1 MIKKYFLK
9 QPRRGKTREALIT
22 PHRAIAVVW
31 GQRQHLHI
39 ARLLT
44 LLLLTLA
51 CPLAAQHRDTVYVER
66 ETVTYDTITVYDTV
80 RVHDTLNIA
89 DYLRS
94 EEFERLF
101 YSSEYVDN
109 LSLTDSLKEK
119 LLQQTVTFWENRVLQ
134 DEQQTFSS
142 MDSIKKYG
150 LAGLII
156 LGLNAMSPAQTDSTA
171 AGKPHDP
178 PKKHKTHLYNSPMNG
193 FHLGYTIQYDLIEPT
208 MKRDFGTIDWQA
220 WGIPKSGFHVGL
232 ECSYHFD
239 DYFGVSAALNFGTT
253 AERFL
258 RFSAPLKFEFH
269 YPVSDK
275 VLFTASTGVR
285 LRVPARTFWSGFD
298 GNDGYWGSGM
308 DPVSGIS
315 RIGIFERNIPYAD
328 IMLDAGIYYRLR
340 KNDYLRFT
348 AGLNFATTNESLCL
362 ISGPGSVEGSVTNQ
376 RNNHLY
382 FQIAYIQSF
391 DKKRKIIQAQPH
403 WSTYNGMKHRH
414 EVRFEVGDPLGI
426 MLLQEK
432 NKRVPDM
439 DFEQEH
445 EDGNWSAVGHAWRA
459 TPVFSLNYH
468 YRLAK
473 WFWVGAMGNYAYYKD
488 QTDYAYRVYNKRWMH
503 CISLMPEL
511 RFSYFNRPHMTLYSA
526 LAAGATLFLG
536 NVFYADPYES
546 FYWENIQKVYPT
558 FQLTAFGIRAGGE
571 RFFGTFET
579 GFGIKGIV
587 SGGIGYAF

>member
-1 MIKKYFLK
+1 MIRDLFF
-9 QPRRGKTREALIT
+9 
-22 PHRAIAVVW
+22 
-31 GQRQHLHI
+31 
-39 ARLLT
+39 T
-44 LLLLTLA
+44 LLLLLLIG
-51 CPLAAQHRDTVYVER
+51 PLSAQHRDTVYVER
-66 ETVTYDTITVYDTV
+66 ETVTYDTVTVYDTV
-80 RVHDTLNIA
+80 HVHDTLNIA

-109 LSLTDSLKEK
+109 LSLTDSMKEK
-119 LLQQTVTFWENRVLQ
+119 LLHQTVTFWESSVFK
-134 DEQQTFSS
+134 DKQQTILS

-156 LGLNAMSPAQTDSTA
+156 LGLNAMSPAQTDSTT

-208 MKRDFGTIDWQA
+208 MKRDIGTIDWQA

-348 AGLNFATTNESLCL
+348 AGLNFATTNESISW
-362 ISGPGSVEGSVTNQ
+362 ISGPGSVEGSETIQ
-376 RNNHLY
+376 RNNYLY

-391 DKKRKIIQAQPH
+391 DKHRKRMQAQPH
-403 WSTYNGMKHRH
+403 WSTEAGMHHRH
-414 EVRFEVGDPLGI
+414 EVRFEVSDPFGVFFLMNLRKFDNGGHTEYEFDPGDGLAFAF
-426 MLLQEK
+426 
-432 NKRVPDM
+432 RT
-439 DFEQEH
+439 
-445 EDGNWSAVGHAWRA
+445 
-459 TPVFSLNYH
+459 TPVFSFNYH
-468 YRLAK
+468 YRLTK
-473 WFWVGAMGNYAYYKD
+473 WLWVGAMVNYAYYKD
-488 QTDYAYRVYNKRWMH
+488 HTDFPFHTNASYTQRTIN
-503 CISLMPEL
+503 CLTLMPEL
-511 RFSYFNRPHMTLYSA
+511 RFSYLNRPHVTLYSA
-526 LAAGATLFLG
+526 VAAGASLFFG
-536 NVFYADPYES
+536 KQYNARNYGYFS
-546 FYWENIQKVYPT
+546 WEKISKVYPSC
-558 FQLTAFGIRAGGE
+558 QLTAFGVRAGGE
-571 RFFGTFET
+571 HLFGSFELGVGMK
-579 GFGIKGIV
+579 GFV

>member
-1 MIKKYFLK
+1 MIRDLFF
-9 QPRRGKTREALIT
+9 
-22 PHRAIAVVW
+22 
-31 GQRQHLHI
+31 
-39 ARLLT
+39 T
-44 LLLLTLA
+44 LLLLLLIG
-51 CPLAAQHRDTVYVER
+51 PLSAQHRDTVYVER
-66 ETVTYDTITVYDTV
+66 ETVTYDTVTVYDTV
-80 RVHDTLNIA
+80 HVHDTLNIA

-109 LSLTDSLKEK
+109 LSLTDSMKEK
-119 LLQQTVTFWENRVLQ
+119 LLHQTVTFWESSVFK
-134 DEQQTFSS
+134 DEQQTFLS

-156 LGLNAMSPAQTDSTA
+156 LGLNAMSPAQTDSTT

-208 MKRDFGTIDWQA
+208 MKRDIGTIDWQA

-348 AGLNFATTNESLCL
+348 AGLNFATTNESLSW
-362 ISGPGSVEGSVTNQ
+362 ISGPGSVEGSVTIQ

-403 WSTYNGMKHRH
+403 WSTYDGMKHRH
-414 EVRFEVGDPLGI
+414 EVRFEVGDPLGVFFLMNI
-426 MLLQEK
+426 YGEK
-432 NKRVPDM
+432 NYGQTTEYTFDPN
-439 DFEQEH
+439 
-445 EDGNWSAVGHAWRA
+445 DGLAFAFRT
-459 TPVFSLNYH
+459 TPVFSFNYH
-468 YRLAK
+468 YRLTK
-473 WFWVGAMGNYAYYKD
+473 WLWVGAMVNYAYYKD
-488 QTDYAYRVYNKRWMH
+488 HTDLPFHTNAVYTQRMINCLTM
-503 CISLMPEL
+503 MPEL
-511 RFSYFNRPHMTLYSA
+511 RFSYLNRPHVTLYSA
-526 LAAGATLFLG
+526 VAAGASLFFG
-536 NVFYADPYES
+536 KQYNARNYGYFS
-546 FYWENIQKVYPT
+546 WEKISKVYPSC
-558 FQLTAFGIRAGGE
+558 QLTAFGVRAGGE
-571 RFFGTFET
+571 HLFGSFELGVGMK
-579 GFGIKGIV
+579 GFV

>member
-1 MIKKYFLK
+1 MIRDLFF
-9 QPRRGKTREALIT
+9 
-22 PHRAIAVVW
+22 
-31 GQRQHLHI
+31 
-39 ARLLT
+39 T
-44 LLLLTLA
+44 LLFFVLIGTLS
-51 CPLAAQHRDTVYVER
+51 AQHRDTVYVER
-66 ETVTYDTITVYDTV
+66 ETVTYDTVTVYDTV

-119 LLQQTVTFWENRVLQ
+119 LLQQTVTFWESRVFK

-156 LGLNAMSPAQTDSTA
+156 LGLNAMSPAQIDSTSV
-171 AGKPHDP
+171 GKPHDP
-178 PKKHKTHLYNSPMNG
+178 PQKHKTHLFNSPMNG
-193 FHLGYTIQYDLIEPT
+193 FHFGYTIQYDLIEPT

-315 RIGIFERNIPYAD
+315 RMGIFEKNVPYVD

-340 KNDYLRFT
+340 NNDYLRFT
-348 AGLNFATTNESLCL
+348 AGLNFATTNESISW
-362 ISGPGSVEGSVTNQ
+362 ISGPDNVEGSVTNQ

-391 DKKRKIIQAQPH
+391 NKKRKIIQAQPH
-403 WSTYNGMKHRH
+403 WSTYDGMKHRH
-414 EVRFEVGDPLGI
+414 EVRFEVGDPLGVFFL
-426 MLLQEK
+426 MNLYGEK
-432 NKRVPDM
+432 NYGQTTEYT
-439 DFEQEH
+439 FEPNR
-445 EDGNWSAVGHAWRA
+445 GLSSSFRA
-459 TPVFSLNYH
+459 TPVFSFNYH
-468 YRLAK
+468 YRLTK
-473 WFWVGAMGNYAYYKD
+473 WLWAGAMVNYAYYKD
-488 QTDYAYRVYNKRWMH
+488 HTDYGYDFYDSRNQH
-503 CISLMPEL
+503 CITLMPEL
-511 RFSYFNRPHMTLYSA
+511 RFSYLNRPHVTIYSA
-526 LAAGATLFLG
+526 IAAGATLFFG
-536 NVFYADPYES
+536 WEYHSKPYAV
-546 FYWENIQKVYPT
+546 FYWEKSKKVYPT
-558 FQLTAFGIRAGGE
+558 FQLTAFGVRAGGE
-571 RFFGTFET
+571 HLFGTFEL
-579 GFGIKGIV
+579 GAGIKGFA
-587 SGGIGYAF
+587 SAGIGYAF